1 MWRKVETIEN
11 GANEQR
17 EELEEVGPRSGQD
30 AGEIESQPESDPD
43 LEPPAAAAD
52 LLYKIEDVPPWYMC
66 ILLGLQVRF
75 VLKDSLVVVLL
86 ALPLISQHYMT
97 MFGGTVSQPF
107 IIAPALCM
115 EENDPGRAYVMST
128 LFFVSGLVTLLQST
142 VGVR

>member
-1 MWRKVETIEN
+1 MPKMWRKVETIEN

-75 VLKDSLVVVLL
+75 LSARKALQCFTLDFDALEVGGREVVEHVQVLAV
-86 ALPLISQHYMT
+86 
-97 MFGGTVSQPF
+97 
-107 IIAPALCM
+107 
-115 EENDPGRAYVMST
+115 
-128 LFFVSGLVTLLQST
+128 
-142 VGVR
+142 